1 MLQIYCVDVAGA
13 PTPFIFF
20 LKLQGDIYRYMAEV
34 SIAEEASKYK
44 DLCEQ
49 KYVLARNHGERLTSQ
64 RINEG
69 DGDKI
74 GSLRLSLNLN
84 YAIFLFEQKDEKKEA
99 LRILKRE
106 IQEALDDFDKWK
118 EDEVEEIKKQVE
130 LIQENINLWKED
142 VDTDSDEEN

>member
-1 MLQIYCVDVAGA
+1 M
-13 PTPFIFF
+13 T
-20 LKLQGDIYRYMAEV
+20 EV

-49 KYVLARNHGERLTSQ
+49 KYDLARNHNKRLSHQ
-64 RINEG
+64 RISDK
-69 DGDKI
+69 DGEVID
-74 GSLRLSLNLN
+74 SLRLSLNLN

-99 LRILKRE
+99 LRILKKE
-106 IQEALDDFDKWK
+106 IQDALDDFDKWNPA
-118 EDEVEEIKKQVE
+118 EVEEIKKQVE